1 MEIGVDTTVTG
12 GGAEVEHAAVRSI
25 SVDFVREPA
34 MSTGSASSVS
44 VRFVAG
50 L

>member
-12 GGAEVEHAAVRSI
+12 GGAEVEHAVVRSI
-25 SVDFVREPA
+25 SVDFVGGPA
-34 MSTGSASSVS
+34 MSAGSAGSGS
-44 VRFVAG
+44 VRSAAG